1 MKLVLDHK
9 KVYTRIFS
17 KLLPFLAMSCL
28 HISGLNI
35 IPVEQ
40 GTPEFRQRHTQLHLL
55 DTFKK
60 VSDDLGI
67 GMNFGPRCFHCSR
80 ECLTIS
86 IKVPLIM
93 MNFTLWIRLS
103 PRPGFVP
110 KFVRSPT
117 ISPVRQVVTCA
128 PEDFSEQRVKK
139 IILSRK
145 SVVVD
150 PPI

>member
-1 MKLVLDHK
+1 MD
-9 KVYTRIFS
+9 S
-17 KLLPFLAMSCL
+17 
-28 HISGLNI
+28 
-35 IPVEQ
+35 
-40 GTPEFRQRHTQLHLL
+40 
-55 DTFKK
+55 FKK
-60 VSDDLGI
+60 SSYDNDKFDI
-67 GMNFGPRCFHCSR
+67 K
-80 ECLTIS
+80 EQICL
-86 IKVPLIM
+86 
-93 MNFTLWIRLS
+93 

-110 KFVRSPT
+110 KFVRPPT